1 MTVQN
6 GRSAA
11 SSRYSSQLNSDLQLI
26 FQQLQDHCVKDRR
39 VTGVPTGYK
48 DLDFVTA
55 GFQPGELIVLAGR
68 PGMGKTSFAM
78 NIALHAAVARG
89 EHHVVFFSTDHTRED
104 LTSKFLAMEAR
115 VDISRLRMPTTL
127 QEQDWKHLQRA
138 AGELHDCKID
148 THHSSWL
155 AVSEIREKIQKAK
168 EAERSPHLVIID
180 KFYSL
185 IIGNEP
191 QEGSNNRT
199 NEQFQIVIELKKIAK
214 EFGCAILLLADI
226 NKSMEARDSRAPK
239 LVDVKD
245 GSAALE
251 SYSDQVLLIYRN
263 PYVGEANEG
272 ELVLAKSRSWDTPAA
287 IKLAFHGRFG
297 KWSDFAYE
305 EKPSQTK
312 KSATKDVF

>member
-1 MTVQN
+1 MTVKN
-6 GRSAA
+6 GRTAA
-11 SSRYSSQLNSDLQLI
+11 SANFPSQLNSDLQLI
-26 FQQLQDHCVKDRR
+26 FQQLQDNCAKDRR
-39 VTGVPTGYK
+39 VTGVPTGFK

-78 NIALHAAVARG
+78 NIALHAAVTKD
-89 EHHVVFFSTDHTRED
+89 EHHVLFFSTDHSRDD
-104 LTSKFLAMEAR
+104 LTSKFLAIEAR

-138 AGELHDCKID
+138 AGSLHDCKLD

-155 AVSEIREKIQKAK
+155 SVGEVREKIARAK
-168 EAERSPHLVIID
+168 DAERSPRLVIID

-226 NKSMEARDSRAPK
+226 NKSMEARDSRTPK
-239 LVDVKD
+239 LVDIKD

-251 SYSDQVLLIYRN
+251 SYADQVLLIYRN
-263 PYVGEANEG
+263 PYIGEANEG
-272 ELVLAKSRSWDTPAA
+272 ELVLAKSRSWETPAA

-297 KWSDFAYE
+297 KWLDFAYE
-305 EKPSQTK
+305 EKPAQAQKT
-312 KSATKDVF
+312 ATKDVF